1 MADAS
6 ASARHPAVAYAVAGV
21 VAILGSAV
29 CRLTPLAVLPLL
41 RLDLTVLEWL
51 EYLASVLLFGYVE
64 GYKAFQL
71 KFSPMCVQRALTLS
85 SPHRVCL
92 HRALAPF
99 YAIGLLHASRRRLIT
114 SWSISL
120 LVAMLVILVRSLPY
134 PQRSMV
140 DAGVVTGLSWGAAAI
155 VVYYVRALAGHG
167 APGVDPQLPEPCA
180 EDAPYG
186 RGRGVPTTRRAAA
199 EGEIAVAE
207 PLKRAGA
214 DLELSGADEMMQP
227 EVTPSTCETIGV
239 CVLAP

>member
-92 HRALAPF
+92 HQALAPF

-114 SWSISL
+114 HGAFHCWSRCWDFGAL
-120 LVAMLVILVRSLPY
+120 LRTPS
-134 PQRSMV
+134 
-140 DAGVVTGLSWGAAAI
+140 AAWLTPASSRAFPGRGCDRR
-155 VVYYVRALAGHG
+155 VPCARARWPRCSRRRPTATRALRRGCSLWTRTRSSD
-167 APGVDPQLPEPCA
+167 DPPSRGG
-180 EDAPYG
+180 G
-186 RGRGVPTTRRAAA
+186 RNRR
-199 EGEIAVAE
+199 AE

-214 DLELSGADEMMQP
+214 DLTLRRMR
-227 EVTPSTCETIGV
+227 
-239 CVLAP
+239 